1 MGLQYGKVLCTL
13 AFKAAAPKQNLGQRS
28 GTISYN
34 RIEDKSTTVTFHI
47 TNSLPQRQGA
57 LCRKDLVHL
66 CHSIVNGIS
75 LQVLASVLAGY
86 RLVHE

>member
-47 TNSLPQRQGA
+47 TNSLPQRQGE
-57 LCRKDLVHL
+57 
-66 CHSIVNGIS
+66 HSAAKTWYIFVI
-75 LQVLASVLAGY
+75 
-86 RLVHE
+86 R